1 MAEFPMKFKL
11 AQQTTDR
18 KESGNTY
25 KLTFKYD
32 APSEHYY
39 ERDMLKGTL
48 AFSASDKDKIDG
60 IKEKLNILN
69 IGEIFFLN
77 VSKDP
82 RKKLDEFL
90 FPEKVEI
97 EEITD
102 PFEQF
107 KIMIQGMSGSVLSP
121 RFYEMSEEIKK
132 IEEKKRKS
140 KADKERLEFLKKCHE
155 HLEEQFFIPP
165 QEPSYYQEPETTEE
179 SEDMETV
186 RESVAKLM
194 DDPEH
199 DEAMEKAIFES
210 PTSEEE

>member
-1 MAEFPMKFKL
+1 MVEFPLKFKL
-11 AQQTTDR
+11 IQQTTDR

-25 KLTFKYD
+25 KLSFKYET
-32 APSEHYY
+32 PSESYY
-39 ERDMLKGTL
+39 SSDVLKATL
-48 AFSASDKDKIDG
+48 NFSASNKEKIDD

-69 IGEIFFLN
+69 IGEIFFLGI
-77 VSKDP
+77 SKDP

-97 EEITD
+97 KEISD

-107 KIMIQGMSGSVLSP
+107 KLMVQGMSGNILAP

-132 IEEKKRKS
+132 IEDKSRKT

-165 QEPSYYQEPETTEE
+165 QEPSYMNYDE
-179 SEDMETV
+179 SEEEDEEPIETV
-186 RESVAKLM
+186 RESIETLM
-194 DDPEH
+194 
-199 DEAMEKAIFES
+199 
-210 PTSEEE
+210 EEEE